1 MTTQDPGG
9 DGNPRP
15 SPPAQF
21 TATHLTTGSRCPGCQ
36 SDDIEAADALLRESG
51 MQMWACRACALIFR
65 RVFPR
70 GYRLPPSI
78 AGGSAGCPAFEFFE
92 RPLRLSVDELLRLG
106 EDVLLI
112 ARVTRQRSRA
122 DIVCARR
129 AILRARSIGSADFAR
144 KAW

>member
-51 MQMWACRACALIFR
+51 RQMWACRACALIFR

-70 GYRLPPSI
+70 AYCLPPSI
-78 AGGSAGCPAFEFFE
+78 AGGSAGCPAFEFFQ
-92 RPLRLSVDELLRLG
+92 RPLRLSVDERLRLG
-106 EDVLLI
+106 EDVILI
-112 ARVTRQRSRA
+112 ARGTRQRSRA
-122 DIVCARR
+122 ARR
-129 AILRARSIGSADFAR
+129 RATTSVSSEHSA
-144 KAW
+144 